1 MRLNKFLLLLI
12 ILIKCSSEG
21 LCQNTTKNTSDT
33 LCRPLNELKLVYS
46 DALRYRLTDSLLKL
60 SELQLIEKK
69 EQVRLLEEKGWEVS
83 VNYQREI
90 TNLENQ
96 IEVLKD
102 QAKAFESMWKK
113 ERKKRRLSQ
122 AGGILAVA
130 AAIFLSTK

>member
-60 SELQLIEKK
+60 SELQLAEKK
-69 EQVRLLEEKGWEVS
+69 EQVRLLEEQGAEVS
-83 VNYQREI
+83 SNHRKEI

-96 IEVLKD
+96 IGVLKD
-102 QAKAFESMWKK
+102 QVNGFEKLWKR
-113 ERKKRRLSQ
+113 EKRRRKLSQ